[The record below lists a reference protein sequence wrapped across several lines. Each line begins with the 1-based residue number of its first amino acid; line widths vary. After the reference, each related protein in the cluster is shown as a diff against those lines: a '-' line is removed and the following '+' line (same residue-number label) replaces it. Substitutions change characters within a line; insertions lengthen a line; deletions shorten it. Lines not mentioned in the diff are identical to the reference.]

1 MALELRAFTV
11 AKLASTRELGLT
23 TAHGGIG
30 LERAAGVP
38 IAVERKGPFPRLHG
52 GEIVLTSGLH
62 IGEDWTAWKDFLSE
76 VTGAGA
82 SGLIIGLG
90 AEAAFERLPARVL
103 ALASEYDLPLL
114 TGEIADCRGIAHTIA
129 VLHAEGQREALRRPL
144 DLQMEITAIVARGG
158 SFGDLLSGWQQRTDE
173 PVAVFDRL
181 GRVMARSS
189 AFPSVLLTPLS
200 ERLAGREAPRLG
212 AELPLSATELV
223 P

>member
-23 TAHGGIG
+23 TADGGIG

-82 SGLIIGLG
+82 PGLG
-90 AEAAFERLPARVL
+90 AWAPSERLPARVL

-114 TGEIADCRGIAHTIA
+114 TGDIADFGRIAHTIA